1 MKLNLQN
8 GQQALRAYCP
18 NIYTVV
24 DSFTEKKGISQC
36 KTLLFYDRKNWVL
49 YVNRR
54 RSSIETAFDIKH
66 IQNHLP
72 TSSSSLS
79 FWTTPYVHSLY
90 IHWEKK
96 VPLNAKYYSKM
107 GWNQFWNRH
116 SYFDLW
122 LNWTINT
129 ARSFL
134 FQKIKLNKKM
144 NAPSELKST
153 NCDLFFTIESIERV
167 AIAISFF
174 FFFPLTPLFTLKPF
188 RNITSL
194 HFNARFEGIHKLLR
208 NFMQFFL
215 VIKIFLKSIHY
226 KRHAFWFF
234 TSQKSNTFVEIIQN
248 IIGKAKIWTHD
259 QQIRSPSC

>member
-1 MKLNLQN
+1 
-8 GQQALRAYCP
+8 
-18 NIYTVV
+18 
-24 DSFTEKKGISQC
+24 
-36 KTLLFYDRKNWVL
+36 
-49 YVNRR
+49 
-54 RSSIETAFDIKH
+54 
-66 IQNHLP
+66 
-72 TSSSSLS
+72 
-79 FWTTPYVHSLY
+79 
-90 IHWEKK
+90 
-96 VPLNAKYYSKM
+96 M

-116 SYFDLW
+116 SYFDSR

-134 FQKIKLNKKM
+134 FQKIKSNKKM

-153 NCDLFFTIESIERV
+153 NCDIFFTIESIERV
-167 AIAISFF
+167 AIAISFSF
-174 FFFPLTPLFTLKPF
+174 SFFPLTPLFTLKPF

-208 NFMQFFL
+208 NFMQLFL

-226 KRHAFWFF
+226 KRHAFWFS

-248 IIGKAKIWTHD
+248 IFGIVKTWTHD

>member
-54 RSSIETAFDIKH
+54 RSSIETALDIKH
-66 IQNHLP
+66 IQDHLP

-134 FQKIKLNKKM
+134 FQKIKSNKKWM
-144 NAPSELKST
+144 LLQNW
-153 NCDLFFTIESIERV
+153 NQQIV
-167 AIAISFF
+167 ISF
-174 FFFPLTPLFTLKPF
+174 LRSKVLSGLQLQSLFSSFSLWRPF
-188 RNITSL
+188 
-194 HFNARFEGIHKLLR
+194 LL
-208 NFMQFFL
+208 
-215 VIKIFLKSIHY
+215 
-226 KRHAFWFF
+226 
-234 TSQKSNTFVEIIQN
+234 
-248 IIGKAKIWTHD
+248 
-259 QQIRSPSC
+259 